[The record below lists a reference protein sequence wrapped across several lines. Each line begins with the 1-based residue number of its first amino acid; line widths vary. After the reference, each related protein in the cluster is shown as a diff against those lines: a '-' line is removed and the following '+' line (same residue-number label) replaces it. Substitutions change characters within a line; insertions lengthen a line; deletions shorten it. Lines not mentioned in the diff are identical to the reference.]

1 MNDNKGILILL
12 KILDQIQQD
21 NEDARNGIEISIT
34 TICKEEGISFKQ
46 VFYIL
51 FFDAVFKL
59 LFKYYYLYNR
69 EFILGQPI
77 TL

>member
-1 MNDNKGILILL
+1 MINDKKIILIIL

-21 NEDARNGIEISIT
+21 NEGASEIEKSISR
-34 TICKEEGISFKQ
+34 ICKEEGISFEQ

-51 FFDAVFKL
+51 FFDALASKV
-59 LFKYYYLYNR
+59 
-69 EFILGQPI
+69 GQPI

>member
-1 MNDNKGILILL
+1 MNDKGILILL

-34 TICKEEGISFKQ
+34 TICKEERISFKQ

-51 FFDAVFKL
+51 FFDAVFT
-59 LFKYYYLYNR
+59 FSFYNR

>member
-1 MNDNKGILILL
+1 MNDKEILILL

-34 TICKEEGISFKQ
+34 TICKEERISFKQ

-51 FFDAVFKL
+51 FFDAVFT
-59 LFKYYYLYNR
+59 FSFYNR